1 MIPSALMVVNG
12 KGGVLKTTLSAN
24 LAGLVAASGWRVLL
38 IDLDPQAN
46 VEDDLGC
53 RDRSDNGAA
62 LLDAVL
68 SGEPLRVVEEVRPN
82 LDWVPAGE
90 RTTDLLHMLTMRM
103 ATGADDQVGH
113 LDAAL
118 GTVADRYNL
127 IVLDCP
133 PRDPVLHRLA
143 FQAAHFVVIPT
154 KPDVSSIKGLAGVF
168 KPFVSAR
175 ATNPDLEVLGVV
187 LGPIA
192 AAATALERSVRGQLT
207 DLLGDDVH
215 VFATTIREATAAA
228 TDCRRLG
235 KLVHE
240 YEQAARQAQPWYA
253 NRAGERF
260 SRAASGLAGDYE
272 RLAAEVVARF
282 AERQAAYAAER
293 GLLTVGVNQ

>member
-1 MIPSALMVVNG
+1 VIPSALMVVNG

-24 LAGLVAASGWRVLL
+24 LAGLIAASGWRVLL
-38 IDLDPQAN
+38 VDLDPQAN
-46 VEDDLGC
+46 TEDDLGC
-53 RDRSDNGAA
+53 RARSDNGAA
-62 LLDAVL
+62 LLDTIL
-68 SGEPLRVVEEVRPN
+68 SGQPLRVVEGVRPN
-82 LDWVPAGE
+82 LDWIPAGE

-103 ATGADDQVGH
+103 ATGVDDQIGH

-118 GTVADRYNL
+118 RTVADRYNL

-168 KPFVSAR
+168 KPFAAGR
-175 ATNPDLEVLGVV
+175 ASNPDLEILGVV

-192 AAATALERSVRGQLT
+192 VAASALERTVRAQLH
-207 DLLGDDVH
+207 DVLGDDVH

-240 YEQAARQAQPWYA
+240 YEEAARGAQPWYA
-253 NRAGERF
+253 NRTGERF
-260 SRAASGLAGDYE
+260 SRAAPGLAGDYE
-272 RLAAEVVARF
+272 RLAAEIVDRF
-282 AERQAAYAAER
+282 AERQAAYAADR
-293 GLLTVGVNQ
+293 GLVVAGAEQ

>member
-1 MIPSALMVVNG
+1 VIPSALMVVNG

-38 IDLDPQAN
+38 VDLDPQAN

-53 RDRSDNGAA
+53 RGRSDNGAG

-68 SGEPLRVVEEVRPN
+68 SGESLRVVEDVRPN

-90 RTTDLLHMLTMRM
+90 RTTDLLHILTMRM
-103 ATGADDQVGH
+103 ATGTDDQIGR

-118 GTVADRYNL
+118 RTVAERYNL
-127 IVLDCP
+127 VILDCP

-168 KPFVSAR
+168 KPFVAAR

-192 AAATALERSVRGQLT
+192 VAATALERGVRAQLA

-215 VFATTIREATAAA
+215 VFSTTIREATAAA

-240 YEQAARQAQPWYA
+240 YEEAARQAQPWYA
-253 NRAGERF
+253 NRSGERF

-272 RLAAEVVARF
+272 SLAAEIVARY
-282 AERQAAYAAER
+282 AERQAAYATER
-293 GLLTVGVNQ
+293 ALLSVGVNQ

>member
-1 MIPSALMVVNG
+1 MVVNG

-38 IDLDPQAN
+38 VDLDPQAN

-53 RDRSDNGAA
+53 RDRSDNGAG

-68 SGEPLRVVEEVRPN
+68 SGAPLPVVEGVRPN

-90 RTTDLLHMLTMRM
+90 RTTDLLHVLTMRM
-103 ATGADDQVGH
+103 ATGAGDQIGH
-113 LDAAL
+113 LDRAL
-118 GTVADRYNL
+118 RTVAERYNL
-127 IVLDCP
+127 VVLDCP

-168 KPFVSAR
+168 KPFLSAR
-175 ATNPDLEVLGVV
+175 ATNPDLEILGVV

-192 AAATALERSVRGQLT
+192 ANATALERSVRAQLA
-207 DLLGDDVH
+207 DVLGDDVH
-215 VFATTIREATAAA
+215 VFTTTIREATAAA

-235 KLVHE
+235 TLVHE
-240 YEQAARQAQPWYA
+240 YEVAARAARPWYA
-253 NRAGERF
+253 NRTGERF
-260 SRAASGLAGDYE
+260 SRAAPGLAGDYE
-272 RLAAEVVARF
+272 RLASEILDRF

-293 GLLTVGVNQ
+293 GVVAVGVDR

>member
-1 MIPSALMVVNG
+1 MVVNG

-38 IDLDPQAN
+38 VDLDPQAN

-68 SGEPLRVVEEVRPN
+68 TGAPLRVVEGVRPN

-90 RTTDLLHMLTMRM
+90 RTTDLLHLLTMRM
-103 ATGADDQVGH
+103 ATGTDDQIGH

-118 GTVADRYNL
+118 RTVADRYNL

-143 FQAAHFVVIPT
+143 FEAAHFVVIPT
-154 KPDVSSIKGLAGVF
+154 KPDVSSMKGLAGVF
-168 KPFVSAR
+168 KPFVAAR
-175 ATNPDLEVLGVV
+175 ATNPDLEILGVV

-192 AAATALERSVRGQLT
+192 ANATALERSVRAQL
-207 DLLGDDVH
+207 DDVLGEEVP

-240 YEQAARQAQPWYA
+240 YEQAARGAPPWYA
-253 NRAGERF
+253 NRSGERF
-260 SRAASGLAGDYE
+260 SRAAPGLAGDYE
-272 RLAAEVVARF
+272 RLAAEIVGRF
-282 AERQAAYAAER
+282 ADRQAAYAAER
-293 GLLTVGVNQ
+293 GLVTVGGDR

>member
-1 MIPSALMVVNG
+1 MVVNG

-38 IDLDPQAN
+38 VDLDPQAN

-68 SGEPLRVVEEVRPN
+68 TGAPLRVVEGVRPN

-90 RTTDLLHMLTMRM
+90 RTTDLLHLLTMRM
-103 ATGADDQVGH
+103 ATGTDDQIGH

-118 GTVADRYNL
+118 RTVADRYNL

-143 FQAAHFVVIPT
+143 FEAAHFVVIPT
-154 KPDVSSIKGLAGVF
+154 KPDVSSMKGLAGVF
-168 KPFVSAR
+168 KPFVAAR
-175 ATNPDLEVLGVV
+175 ATNPDLEILGVV

-192 AAATALERSVRGQLT
+192 ANATALERSVRAQL
-207 DLLGDDVH
+207 DDVLGEEVP

-240 YEQAARQAQPWYA
+240 YEQAARGAPPWYA
-253 NRAGERF
+253 NRSGERF
-260 SRAASGLAGDYE
+260 SRAAPGLAGDYE
-272 RLAAEVVARF
+272 RLTAEIVGRF
-282 AERQAAYAAER
+282 ADRQAAYAAER
-293 GLLTVGVNQ
+293 GLVTVGGDR